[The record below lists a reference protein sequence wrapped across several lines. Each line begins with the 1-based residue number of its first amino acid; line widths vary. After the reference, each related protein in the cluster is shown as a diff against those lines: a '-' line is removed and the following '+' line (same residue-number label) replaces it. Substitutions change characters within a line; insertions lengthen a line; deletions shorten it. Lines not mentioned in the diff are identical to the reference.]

1 MGVYLLS
8 SSSKII
14 NMEAISQESVMGVPD
29 PSGARKSGR
38 HPAYNV
44 MVRRAILALKA
55 KSGSSRKS
63 IVRYICAHYNVKKSN
78 ALKAVGR
85 ALKRM
90 VKAGLLYKSKA
101 GSYKLTG
108 KGRTAK
114 KRRKTRRRKKASK
127 KAGRRRN
134 AAKKSKKSKKSKKA
148 KKAKKSK
155 KPRKV
160 RRSRRNRRKSVKKT
174 TKRRKASKKQARK
187 GRKSTRRRRYA
198 SLDPSSY
205 MSPFLL

>member
-114 KRRKTRRRKKASK
+114 KSRKTRAVRRLA
-127 KAGRRRN
+127 RRPDAAERQPRRVRN
-134 AAKKSKKSKKSKKA
+134 PRRARRLRRPKKSKKSKKA
-148 KKAKKSK
+148 KKAKKAKKSK
-155 KPRKV
+155 KTRKV

-187 GRKSTRRRRYA
+187 GRKSTRRRR
-198 SLDPSSY
+198 
-205 MSPFLL
+205 

>member
-8 SSSKII
+8 SSSKIMG
-14 NMEAISQESVMGVPD
+14 MEAISQESVMGVPD

-114 KRRKTRRRKKASK
+114 KSRKTRRRKKASK
-127 KAGRRRN
+127 
-134 AAKKSKKSKKSKKA
+134 A

-155 KPRKV
+155 KTRKV

-187 GRKSTRRRRYA
+187 GRKSTRRRR
-198 SLDPSSY
+198 
-205 MSPFLL
+205 

>member
-114 KRRKTRRRKKASK
+114 KSRKPRRRKKASK
-127 KAGRRRN
+127 KAGRRRK
-134 AAKKSKKSKKSKKA
+134 AAKKSKKSKKSK
-148 KKAKKSK
+148 
-155 KPRKV
+155 
-160 RRSRRNRRKSVKKT
+160 
-174 TKRRKASKKQARK
+174 KRRKASKKQARK
-187 GRKSTRRRRYA
+187 GRKSTRRRR
-198 SLDPSSY
+198 
-205 MSPFLL
+205 

>member
-8 SSSKII
+8 TNSKII

-29 PSGARKSGR
+29 PSGARESKR
-38 HPAYNV
+38 APAYNV
-44 MVRRAILALKA
+44 MVRRAILALKS
-55 KSGSSRKS
+55 KSGSSRKA
-63 IVRYICAHYNVKKSN
+63 IVRYIVAHYNVKKSN
-78 ALKAVGR
+78 ALNAVGR

-114 KRRKTRRRKKASK
+114 KSRKTRRRKKASK
-127 KAGRRRN
+127 KAGRRRK

-155 KPRKV
+155 KSSKTRRT

-187 GRKSTRRRRYA
+187 GRKSTRRRR
-198 SLDPSSY
+198 
-205 MSPFLL
+205 

>member
-1 MGVYLLS
+1 MGMGVYLLS
-8 SSSKII
+8 SNSKII

-29 PSGARKSGR
+29 PSGARKSKR
-38 HPAYNV
+38 APAYNV
-44 MVRRAILALKA
+44 MVRRAILALKS
-55 KSGSSRKS
+55 KSGSSRKA
-63 IVRYICAHYNVKKSN
+63 IVRYIVAHYNVKKSN

-101 GSYKLTG
+101 GSYNLTG

-114 KRRKTRRRKKASK
+114 KSRKTRRRKKASK
-127 KAGRRRN
+127 KAGRRRK

-155 KPRKV
+155 K
-160 RRSRRNRRKSVKKT
+160 
-174 TKRRKASKKQARK
+174 SKKAKKAKKSKKARK
-187 GRKSTRRRRYA
+187 
-198 SLDPSSY
+198 
-205 MSPFLL
+205 

>member
-1 MGVYLLS
+1 MGYLLS
-8 SSSKII
+8 RSIK
-14 NMEAISQESVMGVPD
+14 MEAISQESVMGVPD

-90 VKAGLLYKSKA
+90 VRAGLLYKSKA

-114 KRRKTRRRKKASK
+114 KARRTRRRKKASK
-127 KAGRRRN
+127 KAGRRRK

-148 KKAKKSK
+148 KKSKKSEKAKKAKKSK
-155 KPRKV
+155 KTRKV
-160 RRSRRNRRKSVKKT
+160 RRTRRSRRNRRKSVKKT

-187 GRKSTRRRRYA
+187 GRKSTRRRR
-198 SLDPSSY
+198 
-205 MSPFLL
+205 

>member
-8 SSSKII
+8 RSIK
-14 NMEAISQESVMGVPD
+14 MEAVSQESVMGVPD

-90 VKAGLLYKSKA
+90 VRSGLLYKSKA

-114 KRRKTRRRKKASK
+114 KARRTRRRKKASK
-127 KAGRRRN
+127 KA
-134 AAKKSKKSKKSKKA
+134 KKSKKT
-148 KKAKKSK
+148 
-155 KPRKV
+155 RKV
-160 RRSRRNRRKSVKKT
+160 RRTRRSRRNRRKSVKKT

-187 GRKSTRRRRYA
+187 GRKSTRRRR
-198 SLDPSSY
+198 
-205 MSPFLL
+205 

>member
-1 MGVYLLS
+1 
-8 SSSKII
+8 
-14 NMEAISQESVMGVPD
+14 
-29 PSGARKSGR
+29 
-38 HPAYNV
+38 

-114 KRRKTRRRKKASK
+114 KSRKSRRRKKASK
-127 KAGRRRN
+127 KAGRRRK

-155 KPRKV
+155 KSKKTRKV
-160 RRSRRNRRKSVKKT
+160 RRSRRNRRKSV
-174 TKRRKASKKQARK
+174 
-187 GRKSTRRRRYA
+187 
-198 SLDPSSY
+198 
-205 MSPFLL
+205 

>member
-114 KRRKTRRRKKASK
+114 KSRKTRRRKKASK
-127 KAGRRRN
+127 KAGRRRK

-148 KKAKKSK
+148 KKAKKT
-155 KPRKV
+155 RKV

-187 GRKSTRRRRYA
+187 GRKSTRRRR
-198 SLDPSSY
+198 
-205 MSPFLL
+205 

>member
-1 MGVYLLS
+1 MGSVYLLS

-114 KRRKTRRRKKASK
+114 KSRKTRRRKKASK
-127 KAGRRRN
+127 KAGRRRK

-155 KPRKV
+155 KV

-187 GRKSTRRRRYA
+187 GRKSTRRRR
-198 SLDPSSY
+198 
-205 MSPFLL
+205 

>member
-114 KRRKTRRRKKASK
+114 KSRKTRRRKKASK
-127 KAGRRRN
+127 KAGRRRK
-134 AAKKSKKSKKSKKA
+134 AAKKSKKSKKT
-148 KKAKKSK
+148 
-155 KPRKV
+155 RKV

-187 GRKSTRRRRYA
+187 GRKSTRRRR
-198 SLDPSSY
+198 
-205 MSPFLL
+205 

>member
-114 KRRKTRRRKKASK
+114 KSRKTRRRKKASK
-127 KAGRRRN
+127 KA
-134 AAKKSKKSKKSKKA
+134 KKSKKT
-148 KKAKKSK
+148 
-155 KPRKV
+155 RKV

-187 GRKSTRRRRYA
+187 GRKSTRRRR
-198 SLDPSSY
+198 
-205 MSPFLL
+205 